1 VLDCDRSKLADFVDD
16 ECSRRLRAYEA
27 QPRDAN
33 EHFETEIEVLSG
45 GYAYRQL
52 FELVQNAADAIQ
64 ESGEASGRIHVRL
77 EPSRLLAANTGAPLD
92 QDGIVAL
99 LNARSSAKRAG
110 QIGRFGIGFKSL
122 LKLGG
127 IVDIVSRSIGL
138 RFDPDWCR
146 AKIREHLGL
155 PTDARAPGM
164 RLAQVLDPNAEDS
177 PLWKYGDFAWATTVV
192 SATIT
197 DEKAFER
204 LTKEMEDFPQEFVLF
219 LGADVELTL
228 EFGFGKVRNISKRR
242 ENDEIVT
249 SDGTKDERWR
259 VFNETVAITDAD
271 ALSDAQHLQ
280 ARDEVPL
287 AWAVP
292 LGARESQG
300 RFWAFFPT
308 NTPTL
313 ASGILN
319 APWKLNSD
327 RTNIIPGPWNECL
340 MLAAADLIA
349 ANIGYLATEEDPGA
363 PISALPRKPDR
374 QNDPA
379 VPLVEAL
386 WKKLVNLEIVPDIS
400 GQLKTAREL
409 YRHPIEEVEVVERW
423 ITLAGP
429 DSHAN
434 LVHSS
439 CYSSKLSLAE

>member
-1 VLDCDRSKLADFVDD
+1 MLDYNGSKLADFVDD

-77 EPSRLLAANTGAPLD
+77 EPTRLLAANTGAPLD

-138 RFDPDWCR
+138 RFDPEWCR
-146 AKIREHLGL
+146 AKIRDHLGL
-155 PTDARAPGM
+155 PADARAPGM
-164 RLAQVLDPNAEDS
+164 RLAQVLDPDAQDS

-192 SATIT
+192 SAAIA

-228 EFGFGKVRNISKRR
+228 EFGIGKVRTISKRR

-259 VFNETVAITDAD
+259 VFSETVAISDAD

-327 RTNIIPGPWNECL
+327 RTNIIPGPWNESL

-349 ANIGYLATEEDPGA
+349 ANIGYLAT
-363 PISALPRKPDR
+363 
-374 QNDPA
+374 
-379 VPLVEAL
+379 
-386 WKKLVNLEIVPDIS
+386 
-400 GQLKTAREL
+400 
-409 YRHPIEEVEVVERW
+409 
-423 ITLAGP
+423 
-429 DSHAN
+429 
-434 LVHSS
+434 
-439 CYSSKLSLAE
+439 